1 MQTAANHQPSPEN
14 LPDRRRHVR
23 YRYSAPIT
31 IRSAGGETIPG
42 ITIEISESGLSA
54 IAAHTLAV
62 DETVKLHPV
71 GGGTVSALVRRR
83 VGRVYGFE
91 FLHLTA
97 KQIRKI
103 RESCKT
109 LARYPGNSLGI

>member
-1 MQTAANHQPSPEN
+1 MQTAANHEPSLEN
-14 LPDRRRHVR
+14 LPDRRRHPR

-31 IRSAGGETIPG
+31 IRSAEGAAIPG

-54 IAAHTLAV
+54 IAAHTLAL
-62 DETVKLHPV
+62 DEIVKLHPV
-71 GGGTVSALVRRR
+71 GGGAVSAQVRHR

-91 FLHLTA
+91 FLHPTA
-97 KQIRKI
+97 KQIRNI

-109 LARYPGNSLGI
+109 LARYAGNSLGI

>member
-1 MQTAANHQPSPEN
+1 MLTDTNLEPSPEN
-14 LPDRRRHVR
+14 LPDRRRHPR
-23 YRYSAPIT
+23 YRYSVPIA
-31 IRSAGGETIPG
+31 IRSAEGATIPG

-54 IAAHTLAV
+54 IAADTLVV
-62 DETVKLHPV
+62 DEIVKLHPV
-71 GGGTVSALVRRR
+71 GGTTVSALVRRR

-91 FLHLTA
+91 FLHPTA

-109 LARYPGNSLGI
+109 LPRYLGNSLGI

>member
-1 MQTAANHQPSPEN
+1 MQTVANHEPSPEN
-14 LPDRRRHVR
+14 LPDRRRHLR

-31 IRSAGGETIPG
+31 IRSTECASIPG
-42 ITIEISESGLSA
+42 ITIEISECGMSA
-54 IAAHTLAV
+54 ITAHTLKI
-62 DETVKLHPV
+62 DEIVELHPV
-71 GGGTVSALVRRR
+71 AGRAVSALVRRR

-97 KQIRKI
+97 KQTRKI
-103 RESCKT
+103 RESCKS